1 MSVILICHDVVT
13 TKNIENMVTLSKVDR
28 NFKLESGMCIILHDY
43 MIADEPKRIIL
54 FKNNDHGDMWYIDS
68 NSASMGKLEWIEDTE
83 FRQIEVFKS
92 PSSFFV
98 YDQKDKIYDT
108 DLDGYSDEPVVLTME
123 DIAKK
128 FNVDVSRIKI
138 IND

>member
-1 MSVILICHDVVT
+1 
-13 TKNIENMVTLSKVDR
+13 MVTLSKVNR

-54 FKNNDHGDMWYIDS
+54 FKNNDCGDMWYIDS
-68 NSASMGKLEWIEDTE
+68 TTASMGKLEWIEDTE

-92 PSSFFV
+92 PSNFFV

-108 DLDGYSDEPVVLTME
+108 DLDGCSDEPVVLTME